1 MTATGIMSANEH
13 NQQHLKRL
21 HVFAHVPASV
31 PRFCTDSLQCIARRH
46 VLQGCNSAHSI
57 IVIGD

>member
-21 HVFAHVPASV
+21 HVFVHVGMLLWV
-31 PRFCTDSLQCIARRH
+31 CTLAILSCA
-46 VLQGCNSAHSI
+46 CA
-57 IVIGD
+57 